1 LTPIQSAYETL
12 YACLDTAFT
21 TINVPEFFDRILAG
35 IEDEQ
40 DIRTLCNLMI
50 GKLITLDP
58 NETRFRLDAL
68 CERYRTVL
76 SAKPKENAV
85 KQELEKAQEA
95 SLGVLK
101 ISRELQKAFP
111 VSETS
116 NEYHA
121 WKAYVEWIGK
131 EFGPLLRSIEAE
143 S

>member
-1 LTPIQSAYETL
+1 
-12 YACLDTAFT
+12 
-21 TINVPEFFDRILAG
+21 
-35 IEDEQ
+35 
-40 DIRTLCNLMI
+40 MI